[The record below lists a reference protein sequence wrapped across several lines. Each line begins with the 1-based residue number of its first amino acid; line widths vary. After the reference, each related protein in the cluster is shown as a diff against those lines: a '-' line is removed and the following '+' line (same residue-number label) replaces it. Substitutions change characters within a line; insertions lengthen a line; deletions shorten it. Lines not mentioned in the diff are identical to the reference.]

1 MRTEESGVKVLMKLN
16 EFYSKRREW
25 FTISKLKGSV
35 IVWRFLTPLL
45 TPNVFFFLHQQSV
58 LQHQLGTQQF
68 NPILTLTILNQHWIP
83 CFKAGVSNLLVS
95 LSHTGRRVVLGHTL
109 NTQTV
114 MKVGEQKKGP
124 CIIFVISATT
134 DKKKKSSHN
143 NPNYAAALSIIF

>member
-68 NPILTLTILNQHWIP
+68 NPILTLTILN
-83 CFKAGVSNLLVS
+83 
-95 LSHTGRRVVLGHTL
+95 
-109 NTQTV
+109 
-114 MKVGEQKKGP
+114 
-124 CIIFVISATT
+124 
-134 DKKKKSSHN
+134 
-143 NPNYAAALSIIF
+143 